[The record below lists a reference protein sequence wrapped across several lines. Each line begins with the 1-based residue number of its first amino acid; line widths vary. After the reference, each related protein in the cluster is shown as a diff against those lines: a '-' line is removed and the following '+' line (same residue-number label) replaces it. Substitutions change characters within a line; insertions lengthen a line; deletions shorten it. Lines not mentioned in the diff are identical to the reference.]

1 MGQTGKRSMY
11 LWRKEHQG
19 TQRPK
24 YCISITPVDTEILK
38 NNDKSNIG
46 EDDNK
51 LGAEIFEPEE

>member
-1 MGQTGKRSMY
+1 MY